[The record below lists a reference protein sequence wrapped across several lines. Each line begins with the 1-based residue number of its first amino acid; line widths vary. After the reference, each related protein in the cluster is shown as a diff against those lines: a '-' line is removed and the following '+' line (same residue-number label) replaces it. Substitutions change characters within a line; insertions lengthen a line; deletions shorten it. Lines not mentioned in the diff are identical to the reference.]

1 MHSLWNADLVS
12 EFRVI
17 DSPLDLLVAEDDP
30 DDMILLRRTCRRLS
44 WVRTLALVSDG
55 QDVLDHLDGQ
65 GQYSPGGNLLLPDV
79 LILDQRMPKLSGL
92 EVLLWIRT
100 HPLFSGL
107 PVVLISTELLPEDKK
122 ILTTLKGAYCEKT
135 IALSE
140 MAAALHESVV
150 QARSLVQSFCGQ
162 HSERTFREATVRA

>member
-12 EFRVI
+12 EFSLI

-30 DDMILLRRTCRRLS
+30 GDMTLLQRTCKRLS
-44 WVRTLALVSDG
+44 WVRTLSLVSDG
-55 QDVLDHLDGQ
+55 QGVLDHFEGK
-65 GQYSPGGNLLLPDV
+65 GQYSLGGNLLLPDV

-107 PVVLISTELLPEDKK
+107 PVVLISTELLPEDKRV
-122 ILTTLKGAYCEKT
+122 LSTLKGAYCEK
-135 IALSE
+135 AVDFRE
-140 MAAALHESVV
+140 MAAALHESIVK
-150 QARSLVQSFCGQ
+150 ARSLVQPFCGR
-162 HSERTFREATVRA
+162 HSEPAFAEAMLRA